1 METSTKRFKCLQ
13 KLIGSSKLNTEPS
26 ILNSVLLGPSSNHFG
41 TFCQNLQLDLKSSNH
56 PSSAR
61 ALKFCQAHSVMS
73 TYYVSKV
80 VKYSSFQTYFRTF
93 EYLVHCVILADSLKI
108 MKPLVDLCKDPKA
121 DNDTNAK
128 KIPDFEDLVSK
139 LGEFGLYQKILY
151 LALWL
156 PAASMSI
163 GIYSSVFL
171 EFVPDYH
178 CDSPC
183 FKDDPNLANHLK
195 NLDDPTCTIPQP
207 WLNSNHST
215 CQNGLEDIV
224 KCQNFV
230 YDQTIFWSTA
240 ITDFN
245 VVCDNAYLRTLSTT
259 VSMCGLLFG
268 SMFFGWISDAMG
280 RRVAFGLCM
289 LTLALGS
296 TLAAFSVNYV
306 MYMVFRF
313 ITCMGGVGAFITA
326 FVLATEFVGKNYRTY
341 CGILIEVPFALGE
354 LYTTLLAYYIRDWKN
369 LQASF

>member
-1 METSTKRFKCLQ
+1 
-13 KLIGSSKLNTEPS
+13 
-26 ILNSVLLGPSSNHFG
+26 
-41 TFCQNLQLDLKSSNH
+41 
-56 PSSAR
+56 
-61 ALKFCQAHSVMS
+61 
-73 TYYVSKV
+73 
-80 VKYSSFQTYFRTF
+80 
-93 EYLVHCVILADSLKI
+93 
-108 MKPLVDLCKDPKA
+108 MKPLVDRKDPKA
-121 DNDTNAK
+121 DKAK
-128 KIPDFEDLVSK
+128 TIPDFEDLVSK

-183 FKDDPNLANHLK
+183 FKDDPNLANQLK
-195 NLDDPTCTIPQP
+195 NLDDASCTIPQP
-207 WLNSNHST
+207 WLDSNHST
-215 CQNGLEDIV
+215 CQNELEDIV

-230 YDQTIFWSTA
+230 YDPSIFESTA

-245 VVCDNAYLRTLSTT
+245 VVCDQAYLRTLSTT

-326 FVLATEFVGKNYRTY
+326 FVLATEFVGKNYRAY

-354 LYTTLLAYYIRDWKN
+354 LYITLLAYFIRDWKN
-369 LQASF
+369 LQASFKTVT